1 MSNMS
6 ITSELETTQTS
17 TNTQS
22 SVSTNLM
29 TSGYTTA
36 VLTSSVI
43 PNEGTV
49 TTVETTELINTTEF
63 MVILNQ
69 NSSGNTVTVA
79 VAVSITVLL
88 IVTIT
93 AVFLT
98 IWLIRQRKRSS
109 SKTINCGVQNI
120 DSGIGF
126 GK

>member
-1 MSNMS
+1 
-6 ITSELETTQTS
+6 
-17 TNTQS
+17 
-22 SVSTNLM
+22 M

-36 VLTSSVI
+36 LLTSSVI
-43 PNEGTV
+43 PSEGTV

-88 IVTIT
+88 IGTIA
-93 AVFLT
+93 AVFLA
-98 IWLIRQRKRSS
+98 IWLIRKRKRS
-109 SKTINCGVQNI
+109 SKTINCGVQNL

-126 GK
+126 GNCDSINVQSMLYLECSSS